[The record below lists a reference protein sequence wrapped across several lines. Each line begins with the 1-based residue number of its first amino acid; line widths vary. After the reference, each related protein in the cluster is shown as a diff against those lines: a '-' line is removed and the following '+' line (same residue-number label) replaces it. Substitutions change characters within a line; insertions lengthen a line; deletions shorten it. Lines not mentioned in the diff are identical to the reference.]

1 MLDEVPQHDRKA
13 AVEAAQADDDDIVLA
28 VVLDVGEWN
37 LLRLELVP
45 EIEAHDLDGCALT
58 CVLLGKQ
65 LQKVMPI
72 GRCDLISIPAHA
84 VLSHALMF
92 LVVSQTL
99 MWPSRRRSCGRC
111 HAELDARRRCG
122 ASLDRVVFGQSRK

>member
-1 MLDEVPQHDRKA
+1 MLDEVPQYDRKA

-28 VVLDVGEWN
+28 VVLDVGERN
-37 LLRLELVP
+37 LLSLQLVA

-58 CVLLGKQ
+58 CVLLGEQ

-84 VLSHALMF
+84 VLSRALMF
-92 LVVSQTL
+92 WL
-99 MWPSRRRSCGRC
+99 SRRRSCGRFQ
-111 HAELDARRRCG
+111 A
-122 ASLDRVVFGQSRK
+122 K